1 MKKQY
6 ALILLPL
13 VVASL
18 SSCDPNADPNYV
30 AGEELKIISVE
41 MNKEYGEA
49 ILIKFG
55 NYEILVD
62 SGNNTD
68 ATHVKEVL
76 TTYVTDKTIDLLV
89 VTHPHGDHI
98 GGINNNCLNGFK
110 VSKLVDFGYTYS
122 PSGEGDSISSSH
134 LYNTYA
140 SKRSALIADGTKYV
154 AITDEI
160 KNNPVITIDKEN
172 DLSLTWLKND
182 YYFKPGTVFPNSE
195 YTLVT
200 NPNSTS
206 VAFLLTYKYWNI
218 PFLGDA
224 DSTFEEFSIT
234 NNHPNILSQSWKK
247 VLLKA
252 THHASS
258 SSLGSNFLKWAHPN
272 AVFVSA
278 AMLDSVAVPNEVG
291 IGSKEG
297 QQNHPNSSTV
307 RRIKGALKEQ
317 NSTAFYW
324 NGINGDLLMTTN
336 GVDDFVFSGAGRHK
350 DYYIKNTTDL
360 ASKEDEKNVT
370 FFESQFYKYY

>member
-13 VVASL
+13 LVVSL

-30 AGEELKIISVE
+30 AGEELKIISIE

-49 ILIKFG
+49 ILIKYG

-68 ATHVKEVL
+68 ASHVKEVL

-98 GGINNNCLNGFK
+98 GGINNNCLSGFK
-110 VSKLVDFGYTYS
+110 VSKLVDFGYTYA
-122 PSGEGDSISSSH
+122 PGGEGDEISSSG
-134 LYNTYA
+134 LYNAYA
-140 SKRSALIADGTKYV
+140 SKRSALVAAGTNYV
-154 AITDEI
+154 AITNEI
-160 KNNPVITIDKEN
+160 KNNPVIDIDKEN
-172 DLSLTWLKND
+172 NLSLTWLKND
-182 YYFKPGTVFPNSE
+182 YYFEPGTVFPNSSQPD
-195 YTLVT
+195 VT

-206 VAFLLTYKYWNI
+206 VAFLLTYKYWNM

-224 DSTFEEFSIT
+224 DSTYEEFSIVK
-234 NNHPNILSQSWKK
+234 NHPDILSQSWKK

-272 AVFVSA
+272 AMFISA
-278 AMLDSVAVPNEVG
+278 AMLDDVAVPYQVG

-297 QQNHPNSSTV
+297 QQNHPNGSTV
-307 RRIKGALKEQ
+307 RRIKNTLKAQ

-336 GVDDFVFSGAGRHK
+336 GVDDFLFSGAGRHK

-360 ASKEDEKNVT
+360 ASREAEKNVT
-370 FFESQFYKYY
+370 FFESEFYKYY

>member
-13 VVASL
+13 IVASL

-154 AITDEI
+154 AIT
-160 KNNPVITIDKEN
+160 
-172 DLSLTWLKND
+172 
-182 YYFKPGTVFPNSE
+182 
-195 YTLVT
+195 
-200 NPNSTS
+200 
-206 VAFLLTYKYWNI
+206 
-218 PFLGDA
+218 
-224 DSTFEEFSIT
+224 
-234 NNHPNILSQSWKK
+234 NNHPSILSQSWKK